1 MNEKM
6 NLLLFSTSAIYGSG
20 YLGYCG
26 EEVKSFFAESKEVIF
41 IPYARPG
48 GISHDEYTAIAAAR
62 FAELGIAVRGIHEF
76 EHPARALEAAGG
88 VFAGGGNTFVLL
100 RQLYRFHLVE
110 ALRKYVGEGLPYMGS
125 SAGSNIAGL
134 SIGTSND
141 MPIVY
146 PPTFE
151 ALELIPLNINP
162 HYIDAPADSKHMGET
177 RETRIR
183 EFHHFNP
190 QPVLG
195 LREGSWLHLSGG
207 HLKLGGSLKARLFRR
222 GEEATEI
229 LPGEALN
236 EYLP

>member
-20 YLGYCG
+20 YLGYCAD
-26 EEVKSFFAESKEVIF
+26 EVKSFFADRKEIIF

-48 GISHDEYTAIAAAR
+48 GISHDEYTALAAGR

-76 EHPARALEAAGG
+76 EHPARALETAGG
-88 VFAGGGNTFVLL
+88 VFTGGGNTFVLL

-110 ALRKYVGEGLPYMGS
+110 ALRKHVREGLPYMGS

-134 SIGTSND
+134 SIGTTND

-183 EFHHFNP
+183 EFHHFNS
-190 QPVLG
+190 QPVVG
-195 LREGSWLHLSGG
+195 LREGSWLQLSQGR
-207 HLKLGGSLKARLFRR
+207 LILGGKLEARLFRK
-222 GEEATEI
+222 GEEAMEI
-229 LPGEALN
+229 IPGEALN
-236 EYLP
+236 EYLQ